1 MLLRRALQANHVLT
15 HLGVQGRTGTSRDKS
30 LENDFAALF
39 VGGGGGAGVNILR
52 IFFQLIFKYNIKFID
67 NINKHCRI

>member
-15 HLGVQGRTGTSRDKS
+15 HLGVQGRPGASRDKS

-39 VGGGGGAGVNILR
+39 VGGGGGENFKNI
-52 IFFQLIFKYNIKFID
+52 F
-67 NINKHCRI
+67 